1 MTPSGANI
9 FISQTPN
16 PTQFQSM
23 WARGSKV
30 PQVASLSVKCLK
42 GRTALALCS
51 RIRAQEFQKS
61 HPSISYHVP
70 TRPFSLCSVNYK
82 GHNKWSNIKHI
93 KGARDAEIAKKNYLF
108 RNRILLAIKTN
119 GNNTNPDS
127 NISLR
132 KVLDEAK
139 SQMVR
144 VGLTTKAR
152 LNHSL

>member
-1 MTPSGANI
+1 MTPSFSNI
-9 FISQTPN
+9 FIPQPPN
-16 PTQFQSM
+16 PTQTFQSM

-30 PQVASLSVKCLK
+30 PQVASLSVKCLQ
-42 GRTALALCS
+42 GRTAFAF
-51 RIRAQEFQKS
+51 RPKIRAQEFQKS
-61 HPSISYHVP
+61 RPSISYHVP
-70 TRPFSLCSVNYK
+70 TRLFSLCPVNYK

-132 KVLDEAK
+132 KVLEEAK
-139 SQMVR
+139 SQMV
-144 VGLTTKAR
+144 GISSTTKV
-152 LNHSL
+152 

>member
-16 PTQFQSM
+16 PSQFQSM

-30 PQVASLSVKCLK
+30 PQVASLSVKCLQGPTAFAYRPKIRSQDFQK
-42 GRTALALCS
+42 GRS
-51 RIRAQEFQKS
+51 
-61 HPSISYHVP
+61 SISYHVP
-70 TRPFSLCSVNYK
+70 TRPFSLCPVNYK

-132 KVLDEAK
+132 KVLEEAK

-144 VGLTTKAR
+144 VGLTT
-152 LNHSL
+152 NV